1 MMTLMMGFIDSSF
14 KHNFNFFIKKLLPL
28 SDLLVLI
35 SIISKIIEVDNA
47 RLCSGNALIWS
58 ERRQRFI
65 DHLMM
70 LKIILALFAIEA
82 LKDI

>member
-1 MMTLMMGFIDSSF
+1 MIGLNYSSF

-28 SDLLVLI
+28 SDLLALI
-35 SIISKIIEVDNA
+35 SIISKIIELENA
-47 RLCSGNALIWS
+47 RMCSGNALIWS

-70 LKIILALFAIEA
+70 LKIILALFAIDT